1 MAAHI
6 PTAHDEQSTG
16 AHEDILQDAAAPAP
30 APEALFERVDIDRYV
45 VLHDGP
51 VGYVEHIAPVFVCY
65 VGMAYAM
72 AEEVA
77 QVHDFHDAVRIVLHR
92 AASARRAL

>member
-1 MAAHI
+1 MAANT

-16 AHEDILQDAAAPAP
+16 AHEGPRDAAAPTP
-30 APEALFERVDIDRYV
+30 APEPLYERVDIDRYV

-51 VGYVEHIAPVFVCY
+51 VGFIEHVAPVFVCY
-65 VGMAYAM
+65 VGDRFPH

-77 QVHDFHDAVRIVLHR
+77 QVHDFHDAMRTVLHR
-92 AASARRAL
+92 AASIRRAL